1 MALKVFDLQ
10 CDQDHLF
17 EGWFSSREDYDAQQA
32 RGLLTCPMCGSAT
45 ITKRLSAPRL
55 NVSHLRAQTQPN
67 TAANAEPEPGRAATP
82 PSASGGVSSPAT
94 ADPAAVARIQAAVLQ
109 EIRKVIR
116 NTENVGS
123 RFAEEARRIHEG
135 EADERPIRGTA
146 TPQEREALREDGI
159 DVMAVPDFL
168 DDERLQ

>member
-10 CDQDHLF
+10 CDHSHVF
-17 EGWFSSREDYDAQQA
+17 EGWFGSHEDYDAQQA
-32 RGLLTCPMCGSAT
+32 RGLVTCPVCGSAT

-55 NVSHLRAQTQPN
+55 NVAHLRA
-67 TAANAEPEPGRAATP
+67 
-82 PSASGGVSSPAT
+82 
-94 ADPAAVARIQAAVLQ
+94 PAAQPPVAAGASDGEKMAALQAVVMRQVRALL
-109 EIRKVIR
+109 RS
-116 NTENVGS
+116 TENVGP

-135 EADERPIRGTA
+135 DADDRPIRGTA
-146 TPQEREALREDGI
+146 TVEEREALAEDGI